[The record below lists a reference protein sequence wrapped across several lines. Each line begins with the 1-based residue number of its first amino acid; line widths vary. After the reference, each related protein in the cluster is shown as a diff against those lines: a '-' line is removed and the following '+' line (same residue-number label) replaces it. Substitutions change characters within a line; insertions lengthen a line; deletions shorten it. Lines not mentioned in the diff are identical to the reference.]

1 MVPVAKKWQRVLDIP
16 NIWMKASSKF
26 TTSAFGKVLV
36 VLQNIAD
43 TSETRKNSGQNRI
56 ICNFDVTYV

>member
-1 MVPVAKKWQRVLDIP
+1 
-16 NIWMKASSKF
+16 MKASSKF